1 MCTCS
6 VGKDF
11 FFFFCSTA
19 LLVQLTSQLSSCC
32 YYRDTE
38 GFIFGGGGL
47 PDHFHSE
54 CAECLSALTVFPS
67 LSAAELRVSLGSCF
81 WPVVWQL
88 RLALS
93 AQPRLQPPSPPP
105 LPSLQQPTHAC
116 PCWGHFRRTVG
127 VTRSHTA
134 LNGPKQAV
142 QINNKVRY
150 RSSYREQQSVKCQ
163 QQTPSWNKEE
173 KQQLEPHPLKR
184 CRE

>member
-1 MCTCS
+1 M
-6 VGKDF
+6 
-11 FFFFCSTA
+11 
-19 LLVQLTSQLSSCC
+19 
-32 YYRDTE
+32 
-38 GFIFGGGGL
+38 

-54 CAECLSALTVFPS
+54 RAECLSALTVFPS

-88 RLALS
+88 LLALS
-93 AQPRLQPPSPPP
+93 AQPPLHYTPPQLSLSS
-105 LPSLQQPTHAC
+105 LPSLRQPTHAR

-127 VTRSHTA
+127 VTRSQTA

-163 QQTPSWNKEE
+163 QQIPSWNKEE
-173 KQQLEPHPLKR
+173 KQRLETHPLEMQR
-184 CRE
+184 VRGGSLGQRRHSLLQHVN